1 MADTARG
8 AKPFLKQYFGAS
20 RRHPDACIEL
30 SFPLP
35 DRRFSLQHL
44 ASALEQA
51 GYALGM
57 KAPRG
62 ELALPDAIGA
72 LASALLGHPAPPRWS
87 AGASGAT
94 GWICMSHFPPSI
106 AATALL
112 HCHGAIVSED
122 VPEAARML
130 GRHARTWQPA
140 GEIGGLLMQA
150 AGELGLGVVSA
161 SPGGSVFQIGS
172 GARGRHFF
180 ELANSEDSLTG
191 QILSRDKL
199 STVEFLQRAG
209 LPTTRAV
216 SLWRAHD
223 AHDAARRIGFP
234 CVVKPRNRGKGLGV
248 TARILSE
255 RHLAEAVEHAAGA
268 SDYPL
273 VLENHVAGLDHR
285 MMVVDGKLLWAYRRT
300 PPVVVGDGRA
310 TIRELIASENQRR
323 ADARKAQSRDAYLKE
338 IVVDPSLRRFI
349 DENHGLTLESV
360 PGEARQVDLAGEAN
374 LARGGVLEDVTEQLH
389 PDNRDMAV
397 RVARLFRM
405 SALGIDFVTP
415 DISRSWKEVP
425 SAIIE
430 VNSNPGLSG
439 PGDASLALRT
449 MLPLRLSG
457 IVPSFV
463 VIGEE
468 GYQRSVRRSLV
479 EALSRAKLTVGQCT
493 YLRGNPRAPAG
504 ETSHSIRSPEI
515 EALLLDP
522 RIEAV
527 VVSSP
532 ANAIEARG
540 FPLGWCDVTFA
551 ACTGL
556 SDFMARCSKQ
566 VVTDVLDDDAID
578 RLVDEIVAPYRD
590 DLGGIRPIVEMTRV
604 TDAPGI
610 VAMLRCWRPRALP
623 RARFLAE
630 LAAMG
635 AHGDG
640 GAAEGML
647 ASRDIVGAVARLA
660 RMRMQDAGHESRA
673 IEFGAAA
680 PACPWDTPCMD
691 IPVSAR
697 DGREIALKSL
707 ASATDTVNTLLERL
721 G

>member
-1 MADTARG
+1 MSDTARG
-8 AKPFLKQYFGAS
+8 EKPVLKQYFGAS
-20 RRHPDACIEL
+20 GRHPEACIEM
-30 SFPLP
+30 SFSLP

-44 ASALEQA
+44 ARALEQS
-51 GYALGM
+51 GYDLDI
-57 KAPRG
+57 KASRG
-62 ELALPDAIGA
+62 ELALPEAIGA
-72 LASALLGHPAPPRWS
+72 LASALLEHPAPPRWS

-130 GRHARTWQPA
+130 GRHARTWRPA

-150 AGELGLGVVSA
+150 AGGLGLGVVSA

-180 ELANSEDSLTG
+180 ELANSQDSLTG

-216 SLWRAHD
+216 SLWRADD
-223 AHDAARRIGFP
+223 ALDAARRIGFP

-255 RHLAEAVEHAAGA
+255 RHLAEAVEHAAGV

-285 MMVVDGKLLWAYRRT
+285 MTVVDGKLLWVYRRT

-323 ADARKAQSRDAYLKE
+323 ADARKAQSRDTYLKE
-338 IVVDPSLRRFI
+338 VVADPSLQRFI
-349 DENHGLTLESV
+349 AENYGLTLESV
-360 PGEARQVDLAGEAN
+360 PGGGRQIDLSGEAN
-374 LARGGVLEDVTEQLH
+374 LARGGLLEDVTEQLH

-397 RVARLFRM
+397 RVAQLFRM

-430 VNSNPGLSG
+430 VNSNPGISG
-439 PGDASLALRT
+439 HGDASLVLRT
-449 MLPLRLSG
+449 MLPFRLSG
-457 IVPSFV
+457 MVPSFV
-463 VIGEE
+463 VIGEDD
-468 GYQRSVRRSLV
+468 YQRSVQRAV
-479 EALSRAKLTVGQCT
+479 IDALSRRKLIVGHGT

-504 ETSHSIRSPEI
+504 DPFNSVRSPEV

-522 RIEAV
+522 RVEAV

-532 ANAIEARG
+532 VTAIEARG
-540 FPLGWCDVTFA
+540 FPLGRCDVTFA
-551 ACTGL
+551 AGTKL
-556 SDFMARCSKQ
+556 SDTMVRCSKR
-566 VVTDVLDDDAID
+566 VVTDVLDQDAIT
-578 RLVDEIVAPYRD
+578 RLVHGIVAPYQD
-590 DLGGIRPIVEMTRV
+590 GLGGIRPIVERIDV
-604 TDAPGI
+604 TDATGI
-610 VAMLRCWRPRALP
+610 VAILRCWRPRALP
-623 RARFLAE
+623 RARFLE
-630 LAAMG
+630 HLAGMG
-635 AHGDG
+635 AHDNG
-640 GAAEGML
+640 GTADAML
-647 ASRDIVGAVARLA
+647 TSRDVIRAVERLA
-660 RMRMQDAGHESRA
+660 RMHMRDAGQESRA
-673 IEFGAAA
+673 IEFGEIA

-697 DGREIALKSL
+697 IGQEIAMKSL
-707 ASATDTVNTLLERL
+707 TSAMDTVNALLNRL